1 MSRKLDDWIE
11 TYFKYTEETESPKI
25 YHRWVAMSVI
35 ASVLRK
41 KVWLNFGRLRIY
53 PNLYVVLVSEPGVSR
68 KSQAISY
75 GLKLLNGV
83 PDVVTSADS
92 ITREALLEDLQ
103 KCEIK
108 TQLPNGEEFSHCSLS
123 VISRE
128 FESFLGQKKENTKMV
143 VLLTDLFDCE
153 ELPWKYRTKNQ
164 GTNVLPSI
172 FFNLIGATTPES
184 LASSL
189 PSTAIGGGL
198 TSRIVFVWSQGKN
211 KKIPIPPDPLFKEEL
226 IHDLNIIAR
235 LTGSYEFSTS
245 GRKFWIDWYN
255 NFDEMSPTR
264 LCRDRAFNGWYSR
277 KPLYILKVAQVLA
290 ASVSNELLIHDITI
304 DKAIKVIEEA
314 EALMGNAFAAVGR
327 SEITT
332 DVELIES
339 IVRQHGVIAE
349 QKLRGIIWRDI
360 DFAKFDNVIN
370 TVLPRGNVARIFVYN
385 GKKGIWYKW
394 IIKKGA
400 DNSGSQEV

>member
-11 TYFKYTEETESPKI
+11 TYFQYTEETESPKI
-25 YHRWVAMSVI
+25 YHRWVALSVI

-103 KCEIK
+103 KCEIE

-153 ELPWKYRTKNQ
+153 E
-164 GTNVLPSI
+164 
-172 FFNLIGATTPES
+172 
-184 LASSL
+184 SS
-189 PSTAIGGGL
+189 S
-198 TSRIVFVWSQGKN
+198 
-211 KKIPIPPDPLFKEEL
+211 
-226 IHDLNIIAR
+226 
-235 LTGSYEFSTS
+235 
-245 GRKFWIDWYN
+245 
-255 NFDEMSPTR
+255 
-264 LCRDRAFNGWYSR
+264 
-277 KPLYILKVAQVLA
+277 
-290 ASVSNELLIHDITI
+290 
-304 DKAIKVIEEA
+304 
-314 EALMGNAFAAVGR
+314 
-327 SEITT
+327 SE
-332 DVELIES
+332 
-339 IVRQHGVIAE
+339 
-349 QKLRGIIWRDI
+349 
-360 DFAKFDNVIN
+360 
-370 TVLPRGNVARIFVYN
+370 
-385 GKKGIWYKW
+385 
-394 IIKKGA
+394 
-400 DNSGSQEV
+400 